1 MSTPTSDAPRLRP
14 PDATSN
20 KYSRGKVLVVAG
32 EMAGAAHLTAIAAM
46 RSGAGYV
53 ELAGDAIDQPPP
65 LALVRRVWS
74 PALLDDARIGAI
86 AIGPGLADDRG
97 GRERVEAVLATDRGA
112 VLDAG
117 ALAVLKGMG
126 LRRLRDAA
134 GPRVLTPHEGEY
146 ERLFGSIGDDRAGA
160 ARRAAEASGAIVLLK
175 GNETIIASPDG
186 RCHTMPPASPWLA
199 SAGTGD
205 VLTGVIAT
213 MLAQADWHGFDALEA
228 VRAAAW
234 LHARAAELAGPAL
247 IADDLLWSLK
257 RAVAKQ

>member
-1 MSTPTSDAPRLRP
+1 MSTPISDAPRLRP
-14 PDATSN
+14 PDAASN

-32 EMAGAAHLTAIAAM
+32 EMRGAAHLAAMAAM

-53 ELAGDAIDQPPP
+53 ELAGEAMDWQPPF
-65 LALVRRVWS
+65 ALVRRLWS
-74 PALLDDARIGAI
+74 PALLDDERIGAI
-86 AIGPGLADDRG
+86 AIGPGLADDQA
-97 GRERVEAVLATDRGA
+97 GREKVEAVLASDRAA

-117 ALAVLKGMG
+117 ALAVLKLIG
-126 LRRLRDAA
+126 LRRLHDAA
-134 GPRVLTPHEGEY
+134 SPRILTPHDGEY
-146 ERLFGSIGDDRAGA
+146 ERLFGPVGDDRAAA

-175 GNETIIASPDG
+175 GSATVIAAPDG
-186 RCHTMPPASPWLA
+186 RCLVMPPASPWLA

-205 VLTGVIAT
+205 VLTGVVAT
-213 MLAQADWHGFDALEA
+213 MLAQAPWHGFDALEA
-228 VRAAAW
+228 ARAAAW

>member
-1 MSTPTSDAPRLRP
+1 MSTPISEPPRLRP
-14 PDATSN
+14 PEADSN

-32 EMAGAAHLTAIAAM
+32 EMAGAAHLAAIAAM

-53 ELAGDAIDQPPP
+53 ELAADAIDQQPP
-65 LALVRRVWS
+65 LALVRRVWT
-74 PALLDDARIGAI
+74 PALLDDPRIGAV
-86 AIGPGLADDRG
+86 AIGPGLADDRA
-97 GRERVEAVLATDRGA
+97 GRERVEAVMSTARPA

-117 ALAVLKGMG
+117 ALAVLRRMG
-126 LRRLRDAA
+126 PRRLHDAPA
-134 GPRVLTPHEGEY
+134 PRVLTPHEGEF
-146 ERLFGSIGDDRAGA
+146 ERLFGAIEGDREGA
-160 ARRAAEASGAIVLLK
+160 ARRAAERSGAIVLLK
-175 GNETIIASPDG
+175 GNATVIAVPDG
-186 RCHTMPPASPWLA
+186 RCLVMPPASPWLA

-205 VLTGVIAT
+205 VLTGVVAT
-213 MLAQADWHGFDALEA
+213 MLAQADWHGFDTLEA